1 MRLSLSAAVLSL
13 AALFSSTA
21 GAVTTSAIGPS
32 PYPLYGSETRVTLQ
46 GTCHLVGEPV
56 LMTLAN
62 GDVKDTVAFTTV
74 RITNREVLEA
84 MVEDDLINTIKG
96 YSIVMVAH
104 GHVASEVRFFAAHKT
119 NAPVEIP
126 LALLNLQTLDGPTKG
141 TAGAGE
147 GPGKL
152 SLETR
157 NFAQLV
163 QGDFVGATVLV
174 QRWTSKAVNIGS
186 RAYPNFEYAELVT
199 ATGTFQG
206 TLAAGAGTGALTLRL
221 SGAKP
226 VALDRYDMAF
236 TPRADAAGPMSSP
249 VPPWGVFAETW
260 DDTLPGDDDV

>member
-1 MRLSLSAAVLSL
+1 MRLSLPAAALSL
-13 AALFSSTA
+13 AAFFLSTA
-21 GAVTTSAIGPS
+21 GALTMVAIGP
-32 PYPLYGSETRVTLQ
+32 PAYPLYGSETRVTLQ
-46 GTCHLVGEPV
+46 GTYHLVGEPV
-56 LMTLAN
+56 LTTLAN

-104 GHVASEVRFFAAHKT
+104 GHVASEVRFFAVHKT

-141 TAGAGE
+141 TAGVEE

-152 SLETR
+152 SRETR
-157 NFAQLV
+157 NFAQLR
-163 QGDFVGATVLV
+163 QGDFVGTTVLV
-174 QRWTSKAVNIGS
+174 QRWTSKTVNIGS
-186 RAYPNFEYAELVT
+186 KAYPNFEYAELVT

-206 TLAAGAGTGALTLRL
+206 TFGSDADVGTLTLKL
-221 SGAKP
+221 SGARP

-236 TPRADAAGPMSSP
+236 APRADAAGPISSS
-249 VPPWGVFAETW
+249 VAPWGVFAETW
-260 DDTLPGDDDV
+260 DDTLLGDDDV